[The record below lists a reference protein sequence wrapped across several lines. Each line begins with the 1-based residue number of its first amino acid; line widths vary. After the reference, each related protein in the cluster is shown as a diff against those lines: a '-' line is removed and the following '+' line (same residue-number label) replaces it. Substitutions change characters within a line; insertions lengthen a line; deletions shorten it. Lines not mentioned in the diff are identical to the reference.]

1 MDTQITQKEK
11 DSGKLTAENRLLKIP
26 EKQPIPENL

>member
-11 DSGKLTAENRLLKIP
+11 DSGKLTAENRLLKIA
-26 EKQPIPENL
+26 EN